1 MNGGADHRELKHALL
16 TPINHIL
23 GFTEIQLE
31 EADENGLLD
40 CVPAL
45 AEINARG
52 HALLDIIEDE
62 FTGCSAH
69 LENLDARIEA
79 EAIPT
84 LGLSRGLAERFR
96 LLGNLS
102 AAEDVDVVSSAL
114 ESLLALCRATR
125 KLSH

>member
-1 MNGGADHRELKHALL
+1 VNGAANPRELKHALL

-31 EADENGLLD
+31 EAEENGLLD

-45 AEINARG
+45 AEINGRG
-52 HALLDIIEDE
+52 RALLEIIEDE
-62 FTGCSAH
+62 LARSSAN
-69 LENLDARIEA
+69 LETLDARIEA

-84 LGLSRGLAERFR
+84 LGLSRGLAERLR
-96 LLGNLS
+96 LLGNHS

-114 ESLLALCRATR
+114 ESLLALCRETT
-125 KLSH
+125 KK